1 MSKGSNA
8 WFPWDS
14 GHLAWLGRKFVP
26 GSWGNPMSTEGW
38 ERLSLAVVGNQED
51 RLAQMRLSLWF
62 GSMAKP
68 L

>member
-1 MSKGSNA
+1 M
-8 WFPWDS
+8 
-14 GHLAWLGRKFVP
+14 RKD
-26 GSWGNPMSTEGW
+26 GKILEGTKSDIMLEWW